1 MKEKTVGFIDAKKP
15 ISEDFIKAING
26 LFNDEPKPVPAN
38 APKREEKR
46 TNVVYLDDYRK
57 GLHCYTPEMGD
68 RKPDVKMKATLCH
81 YGKHYYVDTPIE
93 LKGRGITELD
103 PCWHE
108 GCKKQV
114 EGWRSYRVTKRAFE
128 KLKKQYPISMECLL
142 D

>member
-1 MKEKTVGFIDAKKP
+1 MKGKTEIRFIDVKKP
-15 ISEDFIKAING
+15 VSEAFIRAISKIANESESISANV
-26 LFNDEPKPVPAN
+26 PKQG
-38 APKREEKR
+38 E
-46 TNVVYLDDYRK
+46 NVVYLDDYRK

-68 RKPDVKMKATLCH
+68 RKPDVKMEATLSH

-114 EGWRSYRVTKRAFE
+114 EGWRSYRVTIKAFE
-128 KLKKQYPISMECLL
+128 KLKEQYPISMECLL